1 MPSGK
6 ELKAFLPTLVVLV
19 VAVLINYADRGNLA
33 LAAPILQTEW
43 GLSASQLGILLSVFF
58 WSYMALQIP
67 VGWLV
72 DRFNVNVVLALG
84 FLTWSL
90 STAASGLASGFAMM
104 LCIRLVLGAGE
115 AVMFPACST
124 ICCQYLPE
132 RSRGF
137 ANALLIAAIRW
148 GTALG
153 TFGGGLLIAHWG
165 WRRTF
170 ILIGLAGLLWLP
182 AWWLWKPQPIQPQ
195 QRRKHAPVKV
205 GVILRLRCFW
215 GAAIGHF
222 SANYLL
228 YFLMSWLPYYLVHER
243 HISMRSM
250 AGTAGLLYAIDSA
263 SSIATGWIADRRI
276 GAGGDAVA
284 VRKWSMV
291 VGLSIATVALI
302 ACAAAGP
309 TTYLPCLVG
318 VAIGNGTAG
327 SGVFAMAQTLAGPH
341 LAGRW
346 TGLQNCVA
354 NLGGVVGPA
363 LTGFLIDITGSF
375 HAAFTLAALVAIVGA
390 LAWIFGI
397 RRAEASELVPA
408 PATV

>member
-1 MPSGK
+1 MRSGK
-6 ELKAFLPTLVVLV
+6 EPKAFLPTLAVLV
-19 VAVLINYADRGNLA
+19 IAVLINYADRGNLA
-33 LAAPILQTEW
+33 LAAPILKIEW

-67 VGWLV
+67 AGWLV
-72 DRFNVNVVLALG
+72 DRFNVNIVLALG

-90 STAASGLASGFAMM
+90 STAASGLASGFTMM
-104 LCIRLVLGAGE
+104 LCIRLFLGAGE
-115 AVMFPACST
+115 SVRFPACSR

-132 RSRGF
+132 RNRGF
-137 ANALLIAAIRW
+137 ANAVLIAAIRW

-182 AWWLWKPQPIQPQ
+182 AWGVWKPQPLPRA
-195 QRRKHAPVKV
+195 QRTTRVPINIR
-205 GVILRLRCFW
+205 VILRLRSFW

-243 HISMRSM
+243 HISMQSM
-250 AGTAGLLYAIDSA
+250 AGTAGFLYAIDSA
-263 SSIATGWIADRRI
+263 SAIATGWIADHRI
-276 GAGGDAVA
+276 RAGADALS

-291 VGLSIATVALI
+291 AGLTIATVALF

-309 TTYLPCLVG
+309 ATYLPALAG
-318 VAIGNGTAG
+318 VAIGSGTSG

-354 NLGGVVGPA
+354 NLAGVVGPA
-363 LTGFLIDITGSF
+363 LTGFLIDFTGSF
-375 HAAFTLAALVAIVGA
+375 HAAFTLAALVAVAGA
-390 LAWIFGI
+390 LSWIFGI
-397 RRAEASELVPA
+397 AHADAAEPVPS
-408 PATV
+408 PAT

>member
-6 ELKAFLPTLVVLV
+6 ERKTFWPTLAVLV
-19 VAVLINYADRGNLA
+19 IAVLINYADRGNLA
-33 LAAPILQTEW
+33 LAAPILKTEW
-43 GLSASQLGILLSVFF
+43 SLSASQLGILLSVFF

-67 VGWLV
+67 AGWLV
-72 DRFNVNVVLALG
+72 DRYNVNVVLALG

-115 AVMFPACST
+115 SVMFPACSR

-165 WRRTF
+165 WHRTF
-170 ILIGLAGLLWLP
+170 IFIGLGGLLWLP
-182 AWWLWKPQPIQPQ
+182 AWWALKPQPIHTQ
-195 QRRKHAPVKV
+195 QRRKHAPVNA
-205 GVILRLRCFW
+205 GVILRLRSFW

-243 HISMRSM
+243 GVSMQSM
-250 AGTAGLLYAIDSA
+250 AETAGLLYALDSL
-263 SSIATGWIADRRI
+263 SSIVTGWIADRRI
-276 GAGGDAVA
+276 GAGGDAIA

-291 VGLSIATVALI
+291 VGLSIAIVALI

-309 TTYLPCLVG
+309 TTYLPCLAG
-318 VAIGNGTAG
+318 VAIGNGAAG
-327 SGVFAMAQTLAGPH
+327 SGVFAMAQTLSGPQ

-346 TGLQNCVA
+346 TGLQNCIA

-363 LTGFLIDITGSF
+363 LTGFLIDITGNF
-375 HAAFTLAALVAIVGA
+375 HAAFILAASVAVVGA
-390 LAWIFGI
+390 LSWIFGI
-397 RRAEASELVPA
+397 GRAEAFEAEPA
-408 PATV
+408 AATV